1 MTRFISSIIAII
13 TAIFSVLSG
22 YIGID
27 SKPDNSTDE
36 AFRVKSYVICDRI
49 QNPTSLCSEDFD
61 IITDVILFGVATFD
75 TKGNVSINREVLET
89 ALKNL
94 KDVVGEREIK
104 YTLNFLG
111 PGSKTDSSDWY
122 DQMESLGKEH
132 NKAFLS
138 PCLQNNIIEVLEEY
152 DLDGVHF
159 DYEYPTTD
167 LAWFGYNNFLVSLG
181 SKLGDDYTLNV
192 AASDWCLQYS
202 DLAVEFVD
210 SFELMM
216 YDVYDEEGRHATYE
230 TVTTR
235 SQWIKDS
242 NIPLEKITFGLPFYA
257 RPTDGDGYWYD
268 YYSYA
273 DKLDENGFYTDSS
286 ISKTFWFNTPDVIA
300 QKTDFAIKEGYS
312 GVMIWHYTCD
322 LPSTNEA
329 SLLRAIGET
338 VDKNYN

>member
-1 MTRFISSIIAII
+1 MMYLKGFIAILA
-13 TAIFSVLSG
+13 AIASLIAGFLG
-22 YIGID
+22 FET
-27 SKPDNSTDE
+27 KPENNGDE
-36 AFRVKSYVICDRI
+36 SFRVKSYVVCDRI
-49 QNPTSLCSEDFD
+49 QDPSSLCSEDFD

-75 TKGNVSINREVLET
+75 AKGKVTLDRVTLET
-89 ALKNL
+89 ALNNL
-94 KDVVGEREIK
+94 KTVIGERDVK

-111 PGSKTDSSDWY
+111 PGSKSTSSDWY
-122 DQMESLGKEH
+122 EQMESLGKEH
-132 NKAFLS
+132 NKAFLCPS
-138 PCLQNNIIEVLEEY
+138 LQTDIIAVLEEY

-167 LAWFGYNNFLVSLG
+167 TAWFGYNNFLVSLG

-210 SFELMM
+210 CFELMM
-216 YDVYDEEGRHATYE
+216 YDVYDEEGKHATYE

-257 RPTDGDGYWYD
+257 RPTDGDAYWYD
-268 YYSYA
+268 YAGYSN
-273 DKLDENGFYTDSS
+273 KLDENGFYTDTD
-286 ISKTFWFNTPDVIA
+286 IGKTFWFNTPDVIA
-300 QKTDFAIKEGYS
+300 RKTEFAIEEGYG

-329 SLLRAIGET
+329 SLLRAIGNT
-338 VDKNYN
+338 VDKCYN

>member
-1 MTRFISSIIAII
+1 MLYLKSLIAVFTAII
-13 TAIFSVLSG
+13 SLISG
-22 YIGID
+22 MLGLE
-27 SKPDNSTDE
+27 SKPENNTDE
-36 AFRVKSYVICDRI
+36 IFRVKSYVICDRI
-49 QNPTSLCSEDFD
+49 QDPSSLCSEDFD

-75 TKGNVSINREVLET
+75 EKGRVSVNREVLET

-94 KDVVGEREIK
+94 KEVVGDRDVT

-111 PGSKTDSSDWY
+111 PGSKSSSSDWY
-122 DQMESLGKEH
+122 EQMESLGNEH
-132 NKAFLS
+132 NKAFLC
-138 PCLQNNIIEVLEEY
+138 PWLQTNIIKVLEEY

-159 DYEYPTTD
+159 DYEYPTTNI
-167 LAWFGYNNFLVSLG
+167 AWLGYNNFLVSLG

-216 YDVYDEEGRHATYE
+216 YDVYDEEGKHATYE

-268 YYSYA
+268 YSSYA

-286 ISKTFWFNTPDVIA
+286 IGKTFWFNTPDVIE
-300 QKTDFAIKEGYS
+300 QKTEFAIKEGYS

-322 LPSTNEA
+322 IPSTNEA
-329 SLLRAIGET
+329 SLLRAIGT
-338 VDKNYN
+338 AVDKAA

>member
-1 MTRFISSIIAII
+1 MLYLKSFIAII
-13 TAIFSVLSG
+13 TAIFSLLAG
-22 YIGID
+22 LLGFET
-27 SKPDNSTDE
+27 KPEDTSDK
-36 AFRVKSYVICDRI
+36 AFRVKSYIVCDRI
-49 QNPTSLCSEDFD
+49 LEPSALCSEDFD

-75 TKGNVSINREVLET
+75 NKGNVTVDRATLET
-89 ALKNL
+89 ALNNL
-94 KDVVGEREIK
+94 NAVIGDRDIEI
-104 YTLNFLG
+104 TLNFLG
-111 PGSKTDSSDWY
+111 PGSVTDSTDWY

-132 NKAFLS
+132 NKAFLC
-138 PCLQNNIIEVLEEY
+138 PRLQTSIIAVLEEY

-159 DYEYPTTD
+159 DYEYPTTNG
-167 LAWFGYNNFLVSLG
+167 AWFGYNNFLVSLG

-210 SFELMM
+210 CFELMM
-216 YDVYDEEGRHATYE
+216 YDVYDEEGRHATFD
-230 TVTTR
+230 TVATR

-268 YYSYA
+268 YSSYA

-286 ISKTFWFNTPDVIA
+286 INKTFWFNTPDVIA
-300 QKTDFAIKEGYS
+300 KKTQFAIDEGYS

-322 LPSTNEA
+322 LPSTNEN
-329 SLLRAIGET
+329 SLLGAIGNT
-338 VDKNYN
+338 LDSYNG

>member
-1 MTRFISSIIAII
+1 MLYLKSLIAVL
-13 TAIFSVLSG
+13 TAIASLIAGFLG
-22 YIGID
+22 LET
-27 SKPDNSTDE
+27 KPEVNTDE
-36 AFRVKSYVICDRI
+36 SFRVKSYVICDRI
-49 QNPTSLCSEDFD
+49 QDPSSLCSEDFD

-75 TKGNVSINREVLET
+75 AKGKVSVNREVLET

-111 PGSKTDSSDWY
+111 PGSKSNSSDWY
-122 DQMESLGKEH
+122 EQMKSVGNEH
-132 NKAFLS
+132 NKAFLC
-138 PCLQNNIIEVLEEY
+138 PGLQTDIIEVLEEY

-167 LAWFGYNNFLVSLG
+167 IAWFGYNNFLVSLG

-192 AASDWCLQYS
+192 AASDWCLQYT
-202 DLAVEFVD
+202 DLAVKFVD

-216 YDVYDEEGRHATYE
+216 YDVYDEEGKHATYE

-257 RPTDGDGYWYD
+257 RPTDNDAYWYD
-268 YYSYA
+268 YSSYA

-286 ISKTFWFNTPDVIA
+286 IGKTFWFNTSDVIA
-300 QKTDFAIKEGYS
+300 KKTEFAIEEGYS
-312 GVMIWHYTCD
+312 GVMIWHYSCD
-322 LPSTNEA
+322 LPSTHED
-329 SLLRAIGET
+329 SLLRAIGT
-338 VDKNYN
+338 AIDKAA

>member
-1 MTRFISSIIAII
+1 MTFLKSIIAII
-13 TAIFSVLSG
+13 TAIVSLISG
-22 YIGID
+22 YLGMD
-27 SKPDNSTDE
+27 SEPGDNTDK

-49 QNPTSLCSEDFD
+49 QDKSSLCSEDFD

-75 TKGNVSINREVLET
+75 TKGNVTVDRTTLET
-89 ALKNL
+89 ALSNL
-94 KDVVGEREIK
+94 KAVVGDRDIE

-111 PGSKTDSSDWY
+111 PGSKSTSSDWY
-122 DQMESLGKEH
+122 EQMESLGKEH

-138 PCLQNNIIEVLEEY
+138 PCLQKNIISVLEEY

-159 DYEYPTTD
+159 DYEYPTTNG
-167 LAWFGYNNFLVSLG
+167 AWFGYNNFLVSLG

-210 SFELMM
+210 CFELMM
-216 YDVYDEEGRHATYE
+216 YDVYDEEGKHATYE
-230 TVTTR
+230 TVATR

-268 YYSYA
+268 YRGYA
-273 DKLDENGFYTDSS
+273 HLLDEKGFYTDNN

-300 QKTDFAIKEGYS
+300 KKTQFAIDEGYS

-322 LPSTNEA
+322 LPSTDDA
-329 SLLRAIGET
+329 SLLRAIGNT
-338 VDKNYN
+338 IGSYN